1 MRVLLLA
8 ASAYALD
15 ALHALLDSHSRGLRK
30 VAVAHTSYGRG
41 LVATCA
47 VAKDEAC
54 LRIPYELCAVEPEAS
69 ADVGHW
75 ASRMANRVV
84 RDDLQPAH
92 KACLPPPPDV
102 LLSLPRGRDSSWS
115 LIMILFPPDRNIS
128 YLNDLELG
136 RVEEPQDLGQPQ

>member
-15 ALHALLDSHSRGLRK
+15 ALHALLDSHPRGLRK

-69 ADVGHW
+69 ADVGHL
-75 ASRMANRVV
+75 ASRMWGIQQFAG
-84 RDDLQPAH
+84 LYA
-92 KACLPPPPDV
+92 AC
-102 LLSLPRGRDSSWS
+102 S
-115 LIMILFPPDRNIS
+115 IKTFPQETFG
-128 YLNDLELG
+128 YYEH
-136 RVEEPQDLGQPQ
+136 VA